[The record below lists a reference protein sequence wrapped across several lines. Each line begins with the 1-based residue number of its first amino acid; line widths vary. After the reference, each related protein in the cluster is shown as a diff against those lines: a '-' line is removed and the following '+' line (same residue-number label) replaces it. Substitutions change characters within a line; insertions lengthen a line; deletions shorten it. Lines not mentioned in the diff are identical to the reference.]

1 MKTSIKTI
9 IALALTTVIIS
20 GTTLVASANDNQIT
34 VLSETKKIDKINVAG
49 NVEVIL
55 VQSANESVK
64 VYDNY
69 YSKNA
74 LVQQKEGELRISS
87 FEKKTLTVVVYVAS
101 LSSITASN
109 NATVKTSGVFNTLG
123 LDVTLNDKAVANLNT
138 TTVNLFTKVNGEA
151 TLTLTGSTE
160 DYYAVMGSI
169 AKLNMDR
176 FSALSTNIQSQ
187 NVALANN
194 AITNNSLPTGDE
206 LYNL

>member
-9 IALALTTVIIS
+9 IALALTTAVIS
-20 GTTLVASANDNQIT
+20 GTTLAAKANDNQIT

-74 LVQQKEGELRISS
+74 LVQQQNGELRISS
-87 FEKKTLTVVVYVAS
+87 FDKKPLTVVVYVAS

-109 NATVKTSGVFNTLG
+109 NATVKTNGVFNTLG
-123 LDVTLNDKAVANLNT
+123 LDVTLNDKASAHLNT
-138 TTVNLFTKVNGEA
+138 NTVNLFTKVNGQA
-151 TLTLTGSTE
+151 NLTLTGSTE
-160 DYYAVMGSI
+160 DYYAVMGSV
-169 AKLNMDR
+169 AKLNMAQ

-187 NVALANN
+187 NVALATI
-194 AITNNSLPTGDE
+194 ATTLNSLPTGDE